1 MTVVTETNRSGPYIG
16 NGVTTAFSYGFRIV
30 SASHLLVISTND
42 DGDTPLTL
50 NAHYSVNGVGNVG
63 GGSITMATPPAD
75 GVRITILRNV
85 PFTQDTDLENHGA
98 YYAETVERAFDLA
111 AMRDQQ
117 LSEQIGR
124 SVKFS
129 PSDTDTDLTFPPAAE
144 RAGGVLGFDD
154 FGRPVAAHV
163 APDALLLASKSE
175 AETGINN
182 AKLMTP
188 LRTKQAIVAL
198 SPRVTRIVARA
209 GTPFAAG
216 ADYIA
221 SGISDHIVVQTAA
234 SELHA
239 AGGGVLFI
247 APGSYDLG
255 TAGINLSGLDS
266 VAVQGGGGKTTRL
279 IKKAGFTGTAGL
291 FLSACSNCSVR
302 GVYVD
307 SNGQDGNGIA
317 AGPQNIAAA
326 SGTRSRNITIEDN
339 YIELQPT
346 DHNYGIFML
355 DVQTG
360 RVAGN
365 FVDGMTT
372 SFAVLGE
379 QEGIECF
386 GGKNIKVYGN
396 HVTRISGNAFSIVN
410 FPIYATPS
418 LNIHVH
424 HNTAESCG
432 GLNWINAAQG
442 SGATNHMEN
451 VAFEDNEARLI
462 YSRGIFVAINSGDIS
477 DTGLRVHGLSIRRNK
492 VRFALI
498 AEGAVLGTYAPFS
511 IGAALNNGGVPDT
524 SKFSMSAIVHEDNVY
539 FNCLDNVAG
548 AFANYTY
555 VNDVKDRR
563 NKFQRQ
569 AVNSASTI
577 GAFISNSSSVWLQDN
592 EYVGCRTFAIY
603 AVGFLS
609 FCKIERNTIFDWDFG
624 NGGVA
629 PIVID
634 TGSSSSALVIRD
646 NAAWK
651 SASMTS
657 SHLVVVGSAANHI
670 ASEISG
676 NRYAGSFAGQAEVNF
691 SGTPGAD
698 GNRGEVIAGAGA
710 AFTVA
715 TKRCRPDSAVL
726 VQQETG
732 TGQAI
737 IKVQPIAGSFTVT
750 LAAPTSGSVFRWRI
764 I

>member
-1 MTVVTETNRSGPYIG
+1 MTVVTEINRSGPYIG
-16 NGVTTAFSYGFRIV
+16 NGVAVSFNYGFRIV
-30 SASHLLVISTND
+30 SAAHLLVIATTA
-42 DGDTPLTL
+42 DGDAPLTL
-50 NAHYSVNGVGNVG
+50 GAHYSVNGVGNVG
-63 GGSITMATPPAD
+63 GGSIVMAAAPAA
-75 GVRITILRNV
+75 GVRITILRDV
-85 PFTQDTDLENHGA
+85 PFTQETDLENHGA

-111 AMRDQQ
+111 TMRDQQ
-117 LSEQIGR
+117 LLEQISR

-129 PSDTDTDLTFPPAAE
+129 PSDTDTDLTFPPATE

-154 FGRPVAAHV
+154 FGRPIATHI

-175 AETGINN
+175 AEAGINN

-188 LRTKQAIVAL
+188 LRAKQAIVAL
-198 SPRVTRIVARA
+198 SPRATRILARA
-209 GTPFAAG
+209 GTPYAGG
-216 ADYIA
+216 ADYVA
-221 SGISDHIVVQTAA
+221 SGTSDHITIQTAA

-247 APGSYDLG
+247 APGSYDVG
-255 TAGINLSGLDS
+255 TAGVNLSALEN

-279 IKKAGFTGTAGL
+279 IKKAGFTGTAGVS
-291 FLSACSNCSVR
+291 LSACKNCSVR

-307 SNGQDGNGIA
+307 SNNQDGNGIA
-317 AGPQNIAAA
+317 VGPENIATA
-326 SGTRSRNITIEDN
+326 SGARSQNITIEGN

-360 RVAGN
+360 RVVGN
-365 FVDGMTT
+365 YVDGLTT

-386 GGKNIKVYGN
+386 GGKNITVYGN

-410 FPIYATPS
+410 FPIYPAPS

-451 VAFEDNEARLI
+451 VSFEDNEARLI
-462 YSRGIFVAINSGDIS
+462 FSRGIFVAVNAGELTDA
-477 DTGLRVHGLSIRRNK
+477 GLRIHGVSIRRNK

-498 AEGAVLGTYAPFS
+498 SEGAVLGIYAPFA

-524 SKFSMSAIVHEDNVY
+524 SKFSMSAIVHEDNIY
-539 FNCLDNVAG
+539 LNCLDNVAG
-548 AFANYTY
+548 AFENYSY
-555 VNDVKDRR
+555 VNDVKGRR

-569 AVNSASTI
+569 AVSQISTI
-577 GAFISNSSSVWLQDN
+577 GAFLSNATSVWLQDN
-592 EYVGCRTFAIY
+592 EYVGCRSFAVY
-603 AVGFLS
+603 GTGVLS
-609 FCKIERNTIFDWDFG
+609 FCRIERNFLLDWDGG

-629 PIVID
+629 PIVMEN
-634 TGSSSSALVIRD
+634 GSSSTALVIRE
-646 NAAWK
+646 NVAFK
-651 SASMTS
+651 SVSMTS
-657 SHLVVVGSAANHI
+657 SHLVIIGSAGSHVAFDI
-670 ASEISG
+670 GG

-691 SGTPGAD
+691 GGTPGAD
-698 GNRGEVIAGAGA
+698 GNRGEVVAGAGA
-710 AFTVA
+710 SFTVA
-715 TKRCRPDSAVL
+715 NKRCRPDSIIM
-726 VQQETG
+726 VQQESG
-732 TGQAI
+732 TYQA
-737 IKVQPIAGSFTVT
+737 VTRIAPGVGTFTVT

-764 I
+764 V